1 MANVNLTI
9 DGKVLSVPAGTTILE
24 AARANGIHIP
34 TLCFL
39 KALDPHA
46 SCRMCVVEV
55 EGARTF
61 QHACASKVREGMV
74 IHTDTDAVCASR
86 ELTLQL
92 LLSNHAV
99 DCHHCLRIGSSRCDD
114 LDPKF
119 CEMCFFCDCV
129 KDGFC
134 DLQALAREYKVD
146 LLPFA
151 QKHNTL
157 PLDATTVIVRN
168 PNKCVKCRRCVD
180 VCGKVQTVHNLAAS
194 GRGCEVTIGPILG
207 KSMAESDCTGCG
219 RCVEVCPTGAIH
231 AMEHKD
237 ELVYYAHKD
246 GVKTAAVVSEQ
257 LLGELERVLKRSPG
271 SVTLPEI
278 AGALKKIGVDEVFNA
293 SDVEDAARA
302 QAEQLLT
309 ERLEGGKPVILT
321 NSFAAKAFLEKNY
334 AEWKEFFLFYDSP
347 QACFGKAEREKCAKL
362 FSFGPI
368 GNDAAECEK
377 TGCVDIHVNPR
388 ELARIMIRTG
398 SEPNPK
404 RTAAFAEPELPKSS
418 GRFGHLLEDT
428 AWNMAKE
435 PEMFDADGLR
445 CVICHNLGQARE
457 ILENKQ
463 SYDVIR
469 ILG

>member
-9 DGKVLSVPAGTTILE
+9 DGKALSVPAGTTILD

-39 KALDPHA
+39 KGLDPRA

-74 IHTDTDAVCASR
+74 VHTDTEGLRASR
-86 ELTLQL
+86 KLTLEL

-134 DLQALAREYKVD
+134 ELQALAREYKVD
-146 LLPFA
+146 VLPFT
-151 QKHNTL
+151 QKHNTH
-157 PLDATTVIVRN
+157 PVDATTVIVRN
-168 PNKCVKCRRCVD
+168 PNKCVKCKRCVD
-180 VCGKVQTVHNLAAS
+180 VCGKVQTVHNLAVS
-194 GRGCEVTIGPILG
+194 GRGCEVTIGPAFG
-207 KSMAESDCTGCG
+207 KSMADSSCVGCG
-219 RCVEVCPTGAIH
+219 RCVEVCPTGAIY

-246 GVKTAAVVSEQ
+246 GVTTAATVSAD
-257 LLGELERVLKRSPG
+257 LIPELERVLKLASG
-271 SVTLPEI
+271 SVTLLEI
-278 AGALKKIGVDEVFNA
+278 AGALKKIGVDTVYDTHEA
-293 SDVEDAARA
+293 EEAAKA
-302 QAEQLLT
+302 HAEELLDEKLKT
-309 ERLEGGKPVILT
+309 GRPVILT

-334 AEWKEFFLFYDSP
+334 PERNDSFLFYDSP
-347 QACFGKAEREKCAKL
+347 VAFFGKAAKADKCFA
-362 FSFGPI
+362 FGAI

-377 TGCVDIHVNPR
+377 TGCADIAVNSR

-398 SEPNPK
+398 SEPNPR
-404 RTAAFAEPELPKSS
+404 RTADFTSLHLPKASGKYGRLLDKAAWNMSAEPEV
-418 GRFGHLLEDT
+418 FEQ
-428 AWNMAKE
+428 
-435 PEMFDADGLR
+435 DGLK
-445 CVICHNLGQARE
+445 CVICHNLGQARRV
-457 ILENKQ
+457 LEDSKAL
-463 SYDVIR
+463 DVIR
-469 ILG
+469 VIG